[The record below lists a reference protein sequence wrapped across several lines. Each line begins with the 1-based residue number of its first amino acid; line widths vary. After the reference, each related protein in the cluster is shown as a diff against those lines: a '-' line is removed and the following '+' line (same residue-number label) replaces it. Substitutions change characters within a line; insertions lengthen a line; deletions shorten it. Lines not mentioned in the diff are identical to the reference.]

1 MGSSASPA
9 RHGARLAERSD
20 ATGTAPTVSSRPS
33 THSSTATDA
42 VSKAE
47 KLIDLRE
54 RYRRVLTGTR
64 SRATEVVDLLL
75 KNPILTA
82 RYVAEQLQVSNQ
94 SGLNLLRQLEA
105 RDVLRPIQVGPG
117 PALRWTAH
125 EVLSTI
131 FLEPDSQR

>member
-1 MGSSASPA
+1 
-9 RHGARLAERSD
+9 
-20 ATGTAPTVSSRPS
+20 
-33 THSSTATDA
+33 
-42 VSKAE
+42 
-47 KLIDLRE
+47 
-54 RYRRVLTGTR
+54 VLTGTR